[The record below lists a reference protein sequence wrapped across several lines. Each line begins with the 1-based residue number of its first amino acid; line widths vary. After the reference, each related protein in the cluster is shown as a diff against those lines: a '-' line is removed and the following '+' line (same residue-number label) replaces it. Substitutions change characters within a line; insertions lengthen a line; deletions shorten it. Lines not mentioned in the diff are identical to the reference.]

1 MGKTAAERQR
11 AYRQR
16 KLSEG
21 TDVRLD
27 VVVSASAA
35 AALQRLAR
43 HHGITQRAMLEQVL
57 AQAEAAAIAGMH
69 DTAGYFS
76 VTG

>member
-1 MGKTAAERQR
+1 MPMTPAERQR

-16 KLSEG
+16 KLADG
-21 TDVRLD
+21 TDARLD
-27 VVVSASAA
+27 VLVSASAA

-43 HHGITQRAMLEQVL
+43 HHGISQRAMLERVL
-57 AQAEAAAIAGMH
+57 ADAEQAAVAGMG
-69 DTAGYFS
+69 DPSDYYS

>member
-1 MGKTAAERQR
+1 MTAAERQR

-16 KLSEG
+16 KIADG
-21 TDVRLD
+21 TDSRLD
-27 VVVSASAA
+27 VVVSAGAA

-43 HHGITQRAMLEQVL
+43 HHGISQRAMLELVL
-57 AQAEAAAIAGMH
+57 AQAEQATVADLA
-69 DTAGYFS
+69 DPSGYYR

>member
-1 MGKTAAERQR
+1 MAQSAAERQR

-16 KLSEG
+16 KLTEG
-21 TDVRLD
+21 TDARLD

-43 HHGITQRAMLEQVL
+43 HHGVTQRAMIEKVL
-57 AQAEAAAIAGMH
+57 ADAEGATVAGMT
-69 DTAGYFS
+69 DTAAYFD
-76 VTG
+76 VTR

>member
-1 MGKTAAERQR
+1 MAKSSAERQR
-11 AYRQR
+11 EFRQR

-43 HHGITQRAMLEQVL
+43 HHGLSQRATLEKVL
-57 AQAEAAAIAGMH
+57 ADAEGATVAAMK
-69 DTAGYFS
+69 DTAAYFG